1 MTGGG
6 QTPARMCASFC
17 FAAVASRLVTRFGA
31 APLIRGSATDTRD
44 AQPDSSR
51 RGTPSEP
58 QNSGTAPL
66 LVTTGELTLPLPQS
80 CRVCLSKLS
89 LWCSLHS
96 SPRLLSP
103 IIVPLPPSLCNHIL
117 NTIGSQSNLMHR
129 YSLIKLICGDPLLQS
144 VLHPHARLVPYATP
158 PHTHTRPTLP
168 SSALQSTQ
176 NATHFAKMLL
186 LIIS

>member
-1 MTGGG
+1 
-6 QTPARMCASFC
+6 MCVSFC

-58 QNSGTAPL
+58 QNSGTAAL
-66 LVTTGELTLPLPQS
+66 RVTTGEDHFL
-80 CRVCLSKLS
+80 CRKVVVFVSQIS
-89 LWCSLHS
+89 LARSLAGWCSLHS

-103 IIVPLPPSLCNHIL
+103 IIVPLPLSLCNHIL

-158 PHTHTRPTLP
+158 SPPHTHPTLP